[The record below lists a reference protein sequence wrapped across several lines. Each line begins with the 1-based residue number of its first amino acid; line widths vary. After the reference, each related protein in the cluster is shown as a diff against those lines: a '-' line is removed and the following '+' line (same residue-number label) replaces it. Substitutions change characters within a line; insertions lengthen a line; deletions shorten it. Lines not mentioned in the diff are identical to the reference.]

1 VTDYWS
7 RPDDSNEPVFE
18 ITLTGSDGPAGQ
30 RDFGGERGDPRRQPR
45 SSHKVAWLTAII
57 GIALVAAV
65 AVVALAIAGDDSADT
80 ERADP
85 TAAPLDTLTPVATAA
100 PRTTVTPSTI
110 AMPAL
115 SLPEYPIVP
124 GTSGADLSVY
134 DLEAAAAA
142 NVPGDVPRRTM
153 FRIVGSAPDG
163 TGPVSAN
170 ARIQETL
177 RATAANVPDS
187 GRDRLTLEWGDLV
200 SEMVVDRA
208 DEAVYGLFS
217 TGDGTW
223 RSIESDSLTGGSG
236 TDRLDV
242 LFDSFVAGPITP
254 TTLRH
259 STVTAADE
267 LVRIVG
273 GVQARRF
280 DVEVP
285 VDQLQPYGAL
295 AFANISTGTV
305 ANASAPDTIT
315 FEVYVTSRPA
325 LALVTAEFEVAG
337 ESFVMSQVF
346 DRRPA
351 NVRIELPRIDPLAG
365 P

>member
-7 RPDDSNEPVFE
+7 RPNDSNEPVFE
-18 ITLTGSDGPAGQ
+18 ITLTGGDGRAD
-30 RDFGGERGDPRRQPR
+30 RVSFGGDQGDPGRQPHG
-45 SSHKVAWLTAII
+45 SHKVAWLAATV
-57 GIALVAAV
+57 GIALVAV
-65 AVVALAIAGDDSADT
+65 AALAMDADDGADS
-80 ERADP
+80 ERAEP
-85 TAAPLDTLTPVATAA
+85 TAAPLDTVTPVATAA
-100 PRTTVTPSTI
+100 PRTTAAPATI

-124 GTSGADLSVY
+124 GTTGADLSVY

-163 TGPVSAN
+163 SGPVSAN

-177 RATAANVPDS
+177 RAVAANEPDS
-187 GRDRLTLEWGDLV
+187 GRDRLTLEWGNLV

-236 TDRLDV
+236 TDRLDI

-254 TTLRH
+254 ATLQH

-273 GVQARRF
+273 GVRARRF

-285 VDQLQPYGAL
+285 IEQLRPYGAL
-295 AFANISTGTV
+295 AFANVSTGTV

-315 FEVYVTSRPA
+315 FQVYVTNRSA

-351 NVRIELPRIDPLAG
+351 NVRIELPQIDPLAG